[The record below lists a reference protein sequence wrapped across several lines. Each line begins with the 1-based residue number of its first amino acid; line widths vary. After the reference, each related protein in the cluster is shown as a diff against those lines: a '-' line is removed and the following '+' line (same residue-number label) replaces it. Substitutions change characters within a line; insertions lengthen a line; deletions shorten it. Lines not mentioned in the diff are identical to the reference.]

1 MCEDSETFKSDA
13 VQPQEIAANVDL
25 CGSWDS
31 LFSVT
36 NYLLEFIF
44 IFEVHLH
51 ADIDRIEKKICIK
64 IYKEVYIYIFL
75 FFNIFYCYFIINYD
89 IFEA

>member
-1 MCEDSETFKSDA
+1 MCEDSETLKSDA

-51 ADIDRIEKKICIK
+51 ADIETDNDRIEKK
-64 IYKEVYIYIFL
+64 
-75 FFNIFYCYFIINYD
+75 N
-89 IFEA
+89 A